1 MSRTLTQQDL
11 ITEYGGQLHLPWLP
25 LGLPGVDPA
34 TGREYNG
41 KQPLAAALQSTHG
54 HYKPYYDTNPSIEQ
68 QLMWCA
74 DLSSDM
80 GGPGFNPGIITGHNS
95 VDPDSA
101 LYVVD
106 IDWTDKPPDC
116 LMDCHTTTVRTGNGY
131 HFWFLGP
138 AGAYHTS
145 NRLQLPDGAVCE
157 FHGVNALIVAPPGL
171 HHSGRLYEFL
181 PDLGPDHLER
191 LPAFVIE
198 GLPTMKT
205 TPQRDMLL
213 LGKPLP
219 FHSKG
224 RLCLNQIWSREL
236 QAPGPRGKGER
247 EVALYILWQRGCTL
261 NKDTAL
267 VARALYWKNETL
279 KPPLT
284 TAEVDRIIHEG
295 LEQDKPGNR
304 HGPVGCRF
312 TRDALPWVRCEDC
325 QHGGSKVS
333 ASLGVALRHDLN
345 PDEAYLWFY
354 TIQKGYK
361 SDAAAADACKMNR
374 RTVKNAREHLQALK
388 LWPES
393 EDSKAE

>member
-1 MSRTLTQQDL
+1 MSKALTFADR
-11 ITEYGGQLHLPWLP
+11 ITDYGGRLCLPWVPLHLP
-25 LGLPGVDPA
+25 GIDSK
-34 TGREYNG
+34 TGREFNG
-41 KQPLAAALQSTHG
+41 KRPIGAALQSTHG
-54 HYKPYYDTNPSIEQ
+54 HYTAYRDKNPSIEQ

-106 IDWTDKPPDC
+106 IDWTNQPPDC

-157 FHGVNALIVAPPGL
+157 FKGCEALIVAPPGL
-171 HHSGRLYEFL
+171 HHSGRPYEFL
-181 PDLGPDHLER
+181 PGLDTNYIQR

-198 GLPTMKT
+198 GLPMKTT
-205 TPQRDMLL
+205 TPQRDTLL

-219 FHSKG
+219 FTSRG
-224 RLCLNQIWSREL
+224 RLCLNQIWGREL
-236 QAPGPRGKGER
+236 QAPGKGPGER
-247 EVALYILWQRGCTL
+247 ERALYILWQRGCTL
-261 NKDTAL
+261 KNDPAL

-304 HGPVGCRF
+304 HGPVGCRY
-312 TRDALPWVRCEDC
+312 TRDALSWVRCEDC
-325 QHGGSKVS
+325 QYGGSKVS
-333 ASLGVALRHDLN
+333 ASLGVALRQKLTAA
-345 PDEAYLWFY
+345 EWFLLSY
-354 TIQKGYK
+354 TVQKGYK
-361 SDAAAADACKMNR
+361 SDRAAAEACSMDRETAKR
-374 RTVKNAREHLQALK
+374 AREHLQALK
-388 LWPES
+388 LWPDA
-393 EDSKAE
+393 EDTRPE

>member
-11 ITEYGGQLHLPWLP
+11 ITEYGGRLHLPWLP
-25 LGLPGVDPA
+25 LGLPGVDPV

-54 HYKPYYDTNPSIEQ
+54 HYTPYRDKNPSVEQ

-106 IDWTDKPPDC
+106 IDWSDKPPDC

-145 NRLQLPDGAVCE
+145 DRLLLPDGAVCE
-157 FHGVNALIVAPPGL
+157 FKGVEALIVAPPGL
-171 HHSGRLYEFL
+171 HHSGRRYEFL
-181 PDLGPDHLER
+181 PGLGTDHLEH
-191 LPAFVIE
+191 LPVFVIE
-198 GLPTMKT
+198 GLPMKT
-205 TPQRDMLL
+205 TPQRDTLL

-219 FHSKG
+219 FHSRG
-224 RLCLNQIWSREL
+224 RLCLNQIWGREL
-236 QAPGPRGKGER
+236 QAPGKGPGER
-247 EVALYILWQRGCTL
+247 EVALYILWQRGNTVGG
-261 NKDTAL
+261 NTPEQ
-267 VARALYWKNETL
+267 VAKALYWKNETL

-304 HGPVGCRF
+304 YGPVGCRF
-312 TRDALPWVRCEDC
+312 TRDRLPWVRCEDC
-325 QHGGSKVS
+325 HYGGSKVS

-361 SDAAAADACKMNR
+361 SDTAAADACKMNR
-374 RTVKNAREHLQALK
+374 RTVKSAREHLQALN

-393 EDSKAE
+393 KDAKAE

>member
-54 HYKPYYDTNPSIEQ
+54 HYTPYRDTNPSTEQ

-74 DLSSDM
+74 DLSADM

-106 IDWTDKPPDC
+106 IDWADKPPDC

-157 FHGVNALIVAPPGL
+157 FKGVEALIVAPPGL
-171 HHSGRLYEFL
+171 HHSGRQYEFL
-181 PDLGPDHLER
+181 PDLGPDHLGR

-205 TPQRDMLL
+205 TQQRDTLL
-213 LGKPLP
+213 HGKPLP
-219 FHSKG
+219 FASKG
-224 RLCLNQIWSREL
+224 RLCLNQIWGREL
-236 QAPGPRGKGER
+236 QAPGPNGKGER
-247 EVALYILWQRGCTL
+247 DIALYILWQRGCTVG
-261 NKDTAL
+261 NKPES
-267 VARALYWKNETL
+267 VARAVYWKNDTT
-279 KPPLT
+279 KPPLS
-284 TAEVDRIIHEG
+284 AAQVSHILHGG

-304 HGPVGCRF
+304 WGAVGCNY
-312 TRDALPWVRCEDC
+312 TRQALPWVRCEDC
-325 QHGGSKVS
+325 KYGGGKVS
-333 ASLGVALRHDLN
+333 ASLGVALRHKLTAA
-345 PDEAYLWFY
+345 EWFLLSY
-354 TIQKGYK
+354 TIQKGYR
-361 SDAAAADACKMNR
+361 SDRSAADACSMDR
-374 RTVKNAREHLQALK
+374 ETVKRAREHLLELK
-388 LWPES
+388 LWPNA
-393 EDSKAE
+393 EDAKAE

>member
-11 ITEYGGQLHLPWLP
+11 ITEYGGQLHLPWVP
-25 LGLPGVDPA
+25 LHLPGIDSK
-34 TGREYNG
+34 TGREFNG
-41 KQPLAAALQSTHG
+41 KRPIGAALRETHG
-54 HYKPYYDTNPSIEQ
+54 HYEPYRSENPSVEQ
-68 QLMWCA
+68 QLLWYA
-74 DLSSDM
+74 DFSANM

-95 VDPDSA
+95 VDPDNA

-138 AGAYHTS
+138 AGAYSTS
-145 NRLQLPDGAVCE
+145 NRLLLPDGAVCE
-157 FHGVNALIVAPPGL
+157 FKGVEALIVAPPGL
-171 HHSGRLYEFL
+171 HHSGRPYEFL
-181 PDLGPDHLER
+181 PGLGTDHLGR

-198 GLPTMKT
+198 GLPMKT
-205 TPQRDMLL
+205 TPPQRDTLL

-219 FHSKG
+219 FASKG
-224 RLCLNQIWSREL
+224 RLCLNQIWGREL
-236 QAPGPRGKGER
+236 QAPGPKGKGER

-261 NKDTAL
+261 KNDPAL

-284 TAEVDRIIHEG
+284 QAEVQNIINEG
-295 LEQDKPGNR
+295 LEQDKAGNR

-312 TRDALPWVRCEDC
+312 TRDKLPWVRCEDC
-325 QHGGSKVS
+325 PYGGAKVS
-333 ASLGVALRHDLN
+333 ASLGVALRQGLTAA
-345 PDEAYLWFY
+345 EWYLLSY
-354 TIQKGYK
+354 TVQKGYK

-388 LWPES
+388 LWPDT
-393 EDSKAE
+393 EDTRPE